1 MATLRERQKERRHS
15 AIMDAAWEVFGQ
27 KGLDET
33 SVEEIAARAEVGTAT
48 VYAYFSSKNDLLAAL
63 LVQYVAQQTAAG
75 EDVLKDPPS
84 DIVDGMSALF
94 NRYLEGM
101 VSHCGPYLLR
111 EFSALAMS
119 RRFDYGRDAYE
130 LRLSLMDQAHQLVI
144 HYKKLGQIREDATTE
159 EAMTLCYSAALFPMM
174 LFALGLGTDL
184 QTARRTIRRRLTLA
198 LAGIGQHDRDHDK
211 A

>member
-1 MATLRERQKERRHS
+1 
-15 AIMDAAWEVFGQ
+15 MDAAWELFGE

-48 VYAYFSSKNDLLAAL
+48 VYAYFGSKNDLLAAL
-63 LVQYVAQQTAAG
+63 LFQYVEQQTTAG

-94 NRYLEGM
+94 NRYLEGI

-111 EFSALAMS
+111 EFSAFAMS
-119 RRFDYGRDAYE
+119 RQFNYGRDAYG
-130 LRLSLMDQAHQLVI
+130 LRHSFMDQARQLVR
-144 HYKKLGQIREDATTE
+144 HYKKLGQIREDVTTE
-159 EAMTLCYSAALFPMM
+159 EAMTLSYSAALFPMM

-184 QTARRTIRRRLTLA
+184 QTARHTIRRHLTLA
-198 LAGIGQHDRDHDK
+198 LAGIGQHD
-211 A
+211 